1 MRHGKLMVAGIA
13 TLALCL
19 ANPTFRERVLG
30 IKAPAAASANAN
42 KAAVPAKYADAKV
55 VMYSL
60 TTCPHCKV
68 LRAELTRIGVPF
80 TEEFLDSSEASSREF
95 MQLLAA
101 NGVQGGVG
109 TPSLV
114 VNGKLMLNNPSVSS
128 ILLELH
134 NSKG

>member
-1 MRHGKLMVAGIA
+1 MRHGKLIVAGIA

-30 IKAPAAASANAN
+30 IKAPAPAEATKGPAPALYAN
-42 KAAVPAKYADAKV
+42 AKV

-68 LRAELTRIGVPF
+68 LRAELIRIGVPF
-80 TEEFLDSSEASSREF
+80 TEAFLDSSETSSREF
-95 MQLLAA
+95 MEILAA